1 MLEWAE
7 PCDHWCLMVS
17 APTRSASPASVHWQM
32 PVPHSV
38 DRILGGVAGG
48 IAREVGLETV
58 WIRLSFVI
66 LFAIGG
72 WGGLVYLVAWGF
84 MAQMEYLGRGPTND
98 PVPKGRS
105 SRRRGM
111 GTALVVLALVIFFGG
126 LPGVGA
132 DVMWPL
138 GVLFA
143 GMLLVSRQV
152 GSDRLSAPK
161 GRFGGLQLA
170 GGVVLA
176 LGGVTLL
183 LFSAFD
189 SGQAGGLSGIIAGVM
204 VAIGLVTLSAPWW
217 WRMVQDLDKERQARV
232 RSDERAEV
240 AAHLHDSVLQTLTL
254 IQKQGDDPQTMRNL
268 ARRQE
273 RELRNW
279 LDPDRADRTGQS
291 VRGQL
296 DEMATEVED
305 LHGVPVEVVVVGDC
319 LVTESV
325 AAALAAAR
333 EATVNAAKHSGAG
346 RVDVYVEIT
355 ESQLEV
361 FVRDTGVGFDP
372 ENVAA
377 DRRGIRE
384 SLQGR
389 MARAGGSV
397 TIYSEPGA
405 GTEVEVSVPRPPTA
419 GTPTPGPPMPTSE
432 ASSPTNEGHTNQ

>member
-1 MLEWAE
+1 MLEPSD
-7 PCDHWCLMVS
+7 PCDHGPPMVS
-17 APTRSASPASVHWQM
+17 VPTRSAPSDSPHWQM
-32 PVPHSV
+32 PVPDSV
-38 DRILGGVAGG
+38 DRILGGVCGG
-48 IAREVGLETV
+48 IAREVGLESI
-58 WIRLSFVI
+58 WIRLSFVF

-72 WGGLVYLVAWGF
+72 WGGLLYLVAWGF
-84 MAQMEYLGRGPTND
+84 MAQMEYLGRGPVGEI
-98 PVPKGRS
+98 VPKGRS
-105 SRRRGM
+105 ARRRGI
-111 GTALVVLALVIFFGG
+111 GTALVVVALALFLGG
-126 LPGVGA
+126 LPGVGSN
-132 DVMWPL
+132 VMWPL

-143 GMLLVSRQV
+143 GVLILSRQV
-152 GSDRLSAPK
+152 GGTRLGDTS
-161 GRFGGLQLA
+161 GRFRTLQLI

-176 LGGVTLL
+176 LGGLTLL

-189 SGQAGGLSGIIAGVM
+189 SQNSGGLTGIIAGVM
-204 VAIGLVTLSAPWW
+204 VAIGLVALSAPWW
-217 WRMVQDLDKERQARV
+217 WRMVQDLDTERQARI

-305 LHGVPVEVVVVGDC
+305 LHGVPVEVVIVGDC
-319 LVTESV
+319 LVNEPV

-333 EATVNAAKHSGAG
+333 EATVNAAKHSGAE
-346 RVDVYVEIT
+346 RVDVYAEIG
-355 ESQLEV
+355 ENLLEL

-372 ENVAA
+372 AQIAA

-384 SLQGR
+384 SLRGR

-405 GTEVEVSVPRPPTA
+405 GTEVEVSIPRPPGETD
-419 GTPTPGPPMPTSE
+419 
-432 ASSPTNEGHTNQ
+432 SPTNEGRSAP

>member
-1 MLEWAE
+1 MLVLAD
-7 PCDHWCLMVS
+7 PCDHGDLMVS
-17 APTRSASPASVHWQM
+17 VPTRSAPGGSSHWQM
-32 PVPHSV
+32 PIPDSV
-38 DRILGGVAGG
+38 DRILGGVCGG

-72 WGGLVYLVAWGF
+72 WGGLLYLVAWGF
-84 MAQMEYLGRGPTND
+84 MAQMEYLGRGPVGD
-98 PVPKGRS
+98 SVPKGRS
-105 SRRRGM
+105 GSRRGV
-111 GTALVVLALVIFFGG
+111 GTGLVVFALVLFFSG
-126 LPGVGA
+126 LPGVGSNL
-132 DVMWPL
+132 MWPL

-152 GSDRLSAPK
+152 GTARLTASN
-161 GRFGGLQLA
+161 GRFGTLQLV
-170 GGVVLA
+170 GGVVVA
-176 LGGVTLL
+176 LGGITLL

-189 SGQAGGLSGIIAGVM
+189 SNNSGGLSGIIAGVM
-204 VAIGLVTLSAPWW
+204 VAVGLVALSAPWW
-217 WRMVQDLDKERQARV
+217 WRMVQDLDKERQARI

-279 LDPDRADRTGQS
+279 LDPDRADRSGQS

-319 LVTESV
+319 MVNEPV

-333 EATVNAAKHSGAG
+333 EAAVNAAKHSGAE
-346 RVDVYVEIT
+346 RVDVYAEIAD
-355 ESQLEV
+355 SRLEV
-361 FVRDTGVGFDP
+361 FVRDTGVGFDTD
-372 ENVAA
+372 NIAA

-389 MARAGGSV
+389 MDRAGGSV

-405 GTEVEVSVPRPPTA
+405 GTEIEISVPRPQIA
-419 GTPTPGPPMPTSE
+419 
-432 ASSPTNEGHTNQ
+432 SPTNEGRSDQ